1 VEVFADSVLAT
12 HGMIDSDLLR
22 RELLAPQAEDI
33 VRYALEDLLGC
44 ET

>member
-12 HGMIDSDLLR
+12 HGMIDPDLLR
-22 RELLAPQAEDI
+22 RELLAPQAEDT